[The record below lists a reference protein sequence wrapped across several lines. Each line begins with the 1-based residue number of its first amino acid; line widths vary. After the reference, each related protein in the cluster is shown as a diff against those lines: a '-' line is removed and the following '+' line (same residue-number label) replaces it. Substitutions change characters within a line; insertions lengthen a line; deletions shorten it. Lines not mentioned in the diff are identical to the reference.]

1 MTTVKLKIEGC
12 SNNLRT
18 SIIVNRRHVRFA
30 SRITTLKKIGKGIF
44 SGTANGESFTI
55 SGGTHGGGTAREW
68 YLTWPPLTG
77 GTRGPAWV
85 TSVVDAV
92 NIIETV

>member
-30 SRITTLKKIGKGIF
+30 NRITTLKKVRKDGFVGF
-44 SGTANGESFTI
+44 ANGESFTI
-55 SGGTHGGGTAREW
+55 TGGTHGGGTSREW
-68 YLTWPPLTG
+68 LLSWAPLTG
-77 GTRGPAWV
+77 GTKRPVWV